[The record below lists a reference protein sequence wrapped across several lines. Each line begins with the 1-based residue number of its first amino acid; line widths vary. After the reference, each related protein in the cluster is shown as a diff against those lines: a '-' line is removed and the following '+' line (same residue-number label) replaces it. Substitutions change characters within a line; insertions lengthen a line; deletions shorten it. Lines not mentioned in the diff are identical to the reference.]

1 MRKILCDE
9 AAGHVKIHEYHKAV
23 KDYDA
28 VRLFS
33 FCFRF
38 GVFYG
43 VPFYSRPIRPLVH
56 NLSFSLPPPYIEE
69 FVKLKKNS
77 DIGKKKQEFEQ
88 EVGQVPGT
96 FIKFAALTIV

>member
-77 DIGKKKQEFEQ
+77 DIGKKNRNLSK
-88 EVGQVPGT
+88 
-96 FIKFAALTIV
+96 K